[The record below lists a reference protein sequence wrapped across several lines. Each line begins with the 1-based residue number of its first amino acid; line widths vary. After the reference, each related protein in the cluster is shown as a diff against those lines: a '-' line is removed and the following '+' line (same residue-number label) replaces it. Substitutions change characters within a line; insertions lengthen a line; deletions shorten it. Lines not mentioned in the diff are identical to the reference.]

1 MKRRNV
7 KLAAWMLVGILAAG
21 NSVPVY
27 AMQLDEDVILRG
39 TGDASTIVIEDEP
52 DVLIEGTLENFERQ
66 DGNQDIGENLRK
78 VIAYLN
84 NHVTNPAV
92 NTIGGEWSV
101 LAMARYG
108 VLPEETKQN
117 YMANLYRTLEE
128 NNGVLD
134 KRKYTEYSRVVL
146 ALGAIGVN
154 PTDVNGYDLLYP
166 LADFNQVNWQG
177 INGTIYALIALDSK
191 NYEIPKLT
199 EADLKKGLV
208 QTTREKL
215 TAHILQNQLK
225 DGGWALSGT
234 ESDAD
239 MTAMAIQALVPYYH
253 SDRGVKTAV
262 DRALLTLHEMQN
274 EKGGFG
280 NRETENLESAAQTV
294 IAFSA
299 LDVNLLSD
307 ETFVKNGNSV
317 LDYLMTYQ
325 LEEGSFKHTQKDS
338 VADAMSTDQGALA
351 LVAYERAVNGKSS
364 LFDMTDVQIGGD
376 EEETPENIARFRKKL
391 EALPTEIRIK
401 DRQMVYA
408 LLSELDQMKEF
419 TEKESFR
426 ARLRGNLQEISE
438 QMKAVETLSERIWK
452 EIQPLEVTLKDAETI
467 YALMELYK
475 SIPKE
480 NLPYVEYLEDLLQ
493 ADAMIKKLQNAG
505 VIEPVIVGTK
515 DLKEAVE
522 EVKKELHTNAV
533 VKPEMTLKK
542 EERKTITANVKNNI
556 VKKEE
561 LARIKDQDKNLRMEG
576 KLEDGTVYAFT
587 LNGKDVKEEK
597 EINIGVKCTSPY
609 DEAIKQLAKQPSVLY
624 FEQSGTFP
632 GVVQVEVPVEKEDG
646 VYLLLYYN
654 AEEQKAEYIQKVEI
668 KDGQTKFLI
677 EKGGTY
683 FIDKKVSTKSLKE
696 KFMDTDMDEVILQ
709 GTKEERT
716 ALSVPYIAGLFIVG
730 AAVVAGGGYAFI
742 RKKKKEEGRGDE
754 ARDNK

>member
-21 NSVPVY
+21 NSMSVY

-39 TGDASTIVIEDEP
+39 TGDVSTIVIEDEP
-52 DVLIEGTLENFERQ
+52 AVLIEGTLENFERQ
-66 DGNQDIGENLRK
+66 DGNQDISENLKK

-239 MTAMAIQALVPYYH
+239 MTAMAIQALASYYH

-274 EKGGFG
+274 EQGGFG

-364 LFDMTDVQIGGD
+364 LFDMTDVQTGGD

-408 LLSELDQMKEF
+408 LLSELDQIKEF
-419 TEKESFR
+419 TEKASFR

-533 VKPEMTLKK
+533 VKPEMTSKK

-709 GTKEERT
+709 GTKEEKT
-716 ALSVPYIAGLFIVG
+716 TLSVPYIAGLFIAG
-730 AAVVAGGGYAFI
+730 AAVAAAGGYAFI

-754 ARDNK
+754 ARDSK